1 MKSFRLHF
9 FFPEKVI
16 KTEAQKK
23 KKRKRMEEE
32 EDDLLYGD
40 IVTSQGEDGA
50 ETLRVTKTRLEKSE
64 RSNLA
69 RIRELE
75 TQLESLEKENARLT
89 KENRI
94 LATNMSS
101 LYDTAKMELKRK
113 DEMLREER
121 VKNFKFESSDGGGE
135 RNHRKG
141 KGGETTTTTRRSNPP
156 PPKPPPGGPPGK
168 KRNS

>member
-1 MKSFRLHF
+1 
-9 FFPEKVI
+9 
-16 KTEAQKK
+16 
-23 KKRKRMEEE
+23 MEEE

-75 TQLESLEKENARLT
+75 SQLETLEKENARLT

-94 LATNMSS
+94 LATNISS

-121 VKNFKFESSDGGGE
+121 VKNFKFESGSDGGGE
-135 RNHRKG
+135 RNHFRKG
-141 KGGETTTTTRRSNPP
+141 KGGETTRRSNPP

-168 KRNS
+168 KRNN

>member
-1 MKSFRLHF
+1 
-9 FFPEKVI
+9 
-16 KTEAQKK
+16 
-23 KKRKRMEEE
+23 MEEE

-75 TQLESLEKENARLT
+75 SQLETLEKENARLT

-94 LATNMSS
+94 LATNISS

-135 RNHRKG
+135 RNHFRKG
-141 KGGETTTTTRRSNPP
+141 KGGETTRRSNPP

-168 KRNS
+168 KRNN

>member
-75 TQLESLEKENARLT
+75 TRLESLEKENARLT

-121 VKNFKFESSDGGGE
+121 VKNFKFESSAGDG
-135 RNHRKG
+135 NHRKG
-141 KGGETTTTTRRSNPP
+141 KGGETTRRSNPP